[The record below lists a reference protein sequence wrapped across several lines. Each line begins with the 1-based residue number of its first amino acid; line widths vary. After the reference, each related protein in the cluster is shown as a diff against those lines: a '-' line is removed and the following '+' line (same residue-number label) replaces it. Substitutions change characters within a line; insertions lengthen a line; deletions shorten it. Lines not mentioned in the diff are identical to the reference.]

1 MSSAL
6 EEVTPPREDWDGVLR
21 PSRRVRSER
30 CGVASRVLR
39 VRNAHA
45 ALSDAYSASVTGRE
59 L

>member
-6 EEVTPPREDWDGVLR
+6 EEVTPPPEDWDGVLR
-21 PSRRVRSER
+21 PSRKVRSER
-30 CGVASRVLR
+30 CGVTSRILR

-45 ALSDAYSASVTGRE
+45 ALSDAYSASVTGSE